1 MIIVSSKKKDG
12 VWYNVATQND
22 QILFT
27 YISFGEQDLKHIAR
41 RLLHDA
47 PFQIAKRP
55 DQLQA
60 KVLDALEEIFGGKD
74 KGSYGFKINM
84 NNLSSHRQKVL
95 NCTRMVPVGYVTTYG
110 ALSKAAGGSARSV
123 GHVQATNPVP
133 LLIPCHRV
141 VCADLTVGGYGG
153 GPQVKLEILGRE
165 ERGYEKSKTIAVEG
179 KELALFP
186 AEWVKPNRESF

>member
-27 YISFGEQDLKHIAR
+27 YMSFGEQDLKLIVR
-41 RLLHDA
+41 RLLHNA
-47 PFQIAKRP
+47 PFQIVKRP

-60 KVLDALEEIFGGKD
+60 KALDALEEIFMGKD
-74 KGSYGFKINM
+74 RGLYGFKINM
-84 NNLSSHRQKVL
+84 NNLSTHRQKVL

-123 GHVQATNPVP
+123 GNVQATNPVP

-141 VCADLTVGGYGG
+141 VRADLTVGGYGG
-153 GPQVKLEILGRE
+153 GPKVKLEILHRE
-165 ERGYEKSKTIAVEG
+165 ERGYEKSKKIAVEG

-186 AEWVKPNRESF
+186 VEWVKPNRESF